1 MANANAVGHDV
12 FVFMTVLPVRMEESV
27 LSGRCRRYPCRRR
40 AQGRPPSPGNP
51 AKFLKNSEIPK
62 ATPVGTVR
70 RQYEFS
76 GYRLDVASRELFD
89 PSGAP
94 LSITSKALDVLA
106 YLIEQRD
113 RVVDKDDLLAEVW
126 AGRVVEENNLT
137 QAISALRKAFG
148 VRPLEHRFIITIS
161 GRGYRFVAA
170 VREVVATAGATNL
183 GPDQTSLAVLPFRS
197 LSADTRDELLEL
209 GLAETLITQLSRV
222 PQLRVR
228 ALAASERLEQSALQ
242 DPGVAGR
249 QLGAA
254 YVINGSAQRV
264 DGHVRVNVRLL
275 SVGNGQTIWADTLDA
290 RAEDVFTLQD
300 RVSGEVVSALAL
312 PAIAPERRRKPRD
325 EGSYQAYRAWLQGYH
340 LLQRPDAVNLEK
352 ALAAFRQAIDL
363 DATSSRAYAGMA
375 LAYRGLVHLDHEPN
389 EMFPLA
395 RAAVAQALKF
405 DPDSSEALLAQ
416 GRIQNLYDWNWAAA
430 EASLRRALELNPSL
444 MEAHLAYAHLLVHQG
459 RFDEGLDE
467 ARQAR
472 ELDPLSPMVNALYA
486 GFFTAAGQ
494 PEAAQ
499 KQVRRALELKSGF
512 FIALQVRGGMAL
524 DRGDA
529 EAAIADFDLAAE
541 RSQRASQIL
550 ALLAMACATA
560 GDRARVRSILR
571 ELQAR
576 RVSGYVPATSVAAVH
591 VALDDAGA
599 ALDELER
606 SYRERD
612 IRVAFMKVDA
622 RWNVLR
628 AQPRFQALARRMGLE
643 SDRGCSRL

>member
-1 MANANAVGHDV
+1 M
-12 FVFMTVLPVRMEESV
+12 
-27 LSGRCRRYPCRRR
+27 
-40 AQGRPPSPGNP
+40 
-51 AKFLKNSEIPK
+51 
-62 ATPVGTVR
+62 GTVR

-76 GYRLDVASRELFD
+76 GYRLDAASRELFG
-89 PSGAP
+89 PSGTP
-94 LSITSKALDVLA
+94 LSVTAKAVDVLV

-113 RVVDKDDLLAEVW
+113 RVVDKDDLLAAVW

-170 VREVVATAGATNL
+170 VREVVAAVDAAKPV
-183 GPDQTSLAVLPFRS
+183 PDQTSLAVLPFRS
-197 LSADTRDELLEL
+197 LSSEARDELLEL

-222 PQLRVR
+222 RQLRVQ
-228 ALAASERLEQSALQ
+228 ALASSGRLERSVLQ
-242 DPGVAGR
+242 DPDAAGHR
-249 QLGAA
+249 LGAA
-254 YVINGSAQRV
+254 YVIDGSAQRV

-275 SVGNGQTIWADTLDA
+275 SVGNGQTIWADTLDT
-290 RAEDVFTLQD
+290 RVEDVFTLQD
-300 RVSGEVVSALAL
+300 RISGEVVTALAL
-312 PAIAPERRRKPRD
+312 PPIALERRRKPRD
-325 EGSYQAYRAWLQGYH
+325 EGSHQAYRAWLQGYH

-375 LAYRGLVHLDHEPN
+375 LAYRGLVHLDHEPD

-405 DPDSSEALLAQ
+405 DPDSPEALLAQ
-416 GRIQNLYDWNWAAA
+416 GRIQNLYDWNWAGA
-430 EASLRRALELNPSL
+430 EASLRRALELNPSQ

-467 ARQAR
+467 GRQAR
-472 ELDPLSPMVNALYA
+472 GLDPLSPMVNALYA

-499 KQVRRALELKSGF
+499 KQVRRALELKPEF
-512 FIALQVRGGMAL
+512 WIALQVRGGMAL

-529 EAAIADFDLAAE
+529 EAAVADFDLAVE

-550 ALLAMACATA
+550 ALLAIACVDA
-560 GDRARVRSILR
+560 GNRSRSQTILH
-571 ELQAR
+571 ELEAR
-576 RVSGYVPATSVAAVH
+576 RVERYVPATSFAAVH
-591 VALDDAGA
+591 AALGDTDA

-606 SYRERD
+606 AYRERD
-612 IRVAFMKVDA
+612 IRMAFMKVDA

-628 AQPRFQALARRMGLE
+628 SQPRFQALAQRMGLE
-643 SDRGCSRL
+643 SDRGYSRL

>member
-1 MANANAVGHDV
+1 M
-12 FVFMTVLPVRMEESV
+12 
-27 LSGRCRRYPCRRR
+27 
-40 AQGRPPSPGNP
+40 
-51 AKFLKNSEIPK
+51 
-62 ATPVGTVR
+62 GTVR

-76 GYRLDVASRELFD
+76 GYRLDAASRELFG
-89 PSGAP
+89 PSGIP
-94 LSITSKALDVLA
+94 LSVTSKAVDVLA

-113 RVVDKDDLLAEVW
+113 RVVDKEDLLAAVW

-148 VRPLEHRFIITIS
+148 VRPLEHRFIITVS

-170 VREVVATAGATNL
+170 VREVAAAADAAKSVPN
-183 GPDQTSLAVLPFRS
+183 QTSLAVLPFRS
-197 LSADTRDELLEL
+197 LSSEAHDELLEL
-209 GLAETLITQLSRV
+209 GMAETLITQLSRV
-222 PQLRVR
+222 RQLRVQ
-228 ALAASERLEQSALQ
+228 ALASSERLERSVLQ
-242 DPGVAGR
+242 DPNAAGR

-254 YVINGSAQRV
+254 YVIDGSAQRV

-275 SVGNGQTIWADTLDA
+275 SVGNGQTIWADTLDT
-290 RAEDVFTLQD
+290 RVEDVFTLQD
-300 RVSGEVVSALAL
+300 RISGEVVTALAL
-312 PAIAPERRRKPRD
+312 PPIAPERRRKPRD
-325 EGSYQAYRAWLQGYH
+325 EGSQQAYRAWLQGYH

-375 LAYRGLVHLDHEPN
+375 LAYRGLVHLDREPD

-395 RAAVAQALKF
+395 RAAVTQALKF
-405 DPDSSEALLAQ
+405 DPDSPEALLAQ
-416 GRIQNLYDWNWAAA
+416 GRIQNLFDWNWAGA
-430 EASLRRALELNPSL
+430 EVSLRRALELNPSL

-467 ARQAR
+467 GRQAR
-472 ELDPLSPMVNALYA
+472 ELDPLSPMVNTLFA

-499 KQVRRALELKSGF
+499 KQVRRALELKPEF
-512 FIALQVRGGMAL
+512 WIALQVRGGMAL

-529 EAAIADFDLAAE
+529 EAAVADFDLAVE

-550 ALLAMACATA
+550 ALLAIACVDA
-560 GDRARVRSILR
+560 GNRLRSQAVLHEI
-571 ELQAR
+571 EAR
-576 RVSGYVPATSVAAVH
+576 RVERYVPATSFAAVH
-591 VALDDAGA
+591 AALGDADA

-606 SYRERD
+606 AYRERD
-612 IRVAFMKVDA
+612 IRMAFMKVDA

-628 AQPRFQALARRMGLE
+628 SQPRFQALARRMGLE
-643 SDRGCSRL
+643 SDRGYSRL